1 MDMNNIKKLV
11 EELVEVWN
19 VARKPSWEETK
30 QMVTVTLL
38 ISLVVGLIGLAIFL
52 IIRSIL

>member
-1 MDMNNIKKLV
+1 MKTKNVKKLV
-11 EELVEVWN
+11 EELMEVWR

-38 ISLVVGLIGLAIFL
+38 ISSIVGVVGLVIFL
-52 IIRSIL
+52 LIQSIL